1 MSRRI
6 EGNKPAAFWRNGVV
20 AMTGAALLSK
30 LIGSLQKIPLQNMA
44 GDRVFGLYNAVY
56 PLYQLV
62 AVLATAGLPTAV
74 SIVIARRAQA
84 AEDGGPRGERLA
96 LLAAL
101 LLLGVSGTVSF
112 LLMWA
117 GASRIAAW
125 IGDASAAPSIRMLAI
140 ALLLSPLAAALRG
153 FMQGRGLMTYSALS
167 QVADQLVRVA
177 VMLSA
182 LGAGLVAGWSEAALA
197 AAVMSG
203 SAAGAG
209 AALLLL
215 GLMLST
221 LRKGNLLLGSGSA
234 HDTEAAAAREDSNAR
249 EEKAAR
255 DNRSARQD
263 MAARYDRN
271 ARQDIAASEDR
282 NARQDRAASAGKASR
297 EDRAGLA
304 MADAAKAGLV
314 SGVSDGS
321 RRRKRLGRLWLE
333 VKELAGLALP
343 AALAAIV
350 VPALGVV
357 DVFTVP
363 RFLLLDGHAEESA
376 MEMFGIYSRAQP
388 LVQLVIM
395 AAGAASAALVPGFVA
410 AKQSGQFLDAGLRLS
425 LLMRISWII
434 GAASALGLA
443 MLAEPINIML
453 YKDAQGTAAFALTG
467 LTALAGCVSAASAP
481 ALQSLG
487 ATRVPAA
494 LLLLAALLKGV
505 LNAALV
511 PSLGIQGAAISGVAA
526 LSAAAMLGAAAL
538 RRAAASAGAPPH
550 VRPAAGAG
558 SGMRPAAGA
567 ALALAAMAAALWLLE
582 RGLAPALSHSLPP
595 RMAAAVLAL
604 TGVAVGACVF
614 AAGVLRCGV
623 IGAREWRALP
633 GGEALAAR
641 LRRWRLL
648 PPQ

>member
-125 IGDASAAPSIRMLAI
+125 IGDASAAPAIRMLAI

-215 GLMLST
+215 GLLLSR
-221 LRKGNLLLGSGSA
+221 LRKGNFLLGDGEGSA
-234 HDTEAAAAREDSNAR
+234 RERASERED
-249 EEKAAR
+249 
-255 DNRSARQD
+255 
-263 MAARYDRN
+263 
-271 ARQDIAASEDR
+271 
-282 NARQDRAASAGKASR
+282 KASR
-297 EDRAGLA
+297 EDGAIREGTYEREEKASREGMPASEDKDVREGMPEREVRDGIAL
-304 MADAAKAGLV
+304 ADAAKARLV
-314 SGVSDGS
+314 AGVAEGSGP
-321 RRRKRLGRLWLE
+321 RKRLGRLWVE
-333 VKELAGLALP
+333 IKELAGLALP

-363 RFLLLDGHAEESA
+363 RFLLVDGHAEASA

-582 RGLAPALSHSLPP
+582 RGLAPALGHSLPP

-604 TGVAVGACVF
+604 TGVAAGACVF
-614 AAGVLRCGV
+614 AAAVLRCGV
-623 IGAREWRALP
+623 IGAREWRVLP

>member
-1 MSRRI
+1 MSRRKD
-6 EGNKPAAFWRNGVV
+6 GNKPAAFWMNGVV

-84 AEDGGPRGERLA
+84 AESGGPRGERLA

-101 LLLGVSGTVSF
+101 LLLGVSGVVSF
-112 LLMWA
+112 LLMWV
-117 GASRIAAW
+117 GANRIAAW
-125 IGDASAAPSIRMLAI
+125 IGDASAAPAIQMLAI
-140 ALLLSPLAAALRG
+140 ALLVSPLAAALRG
-153 FMQGRGLMTYSALS
+153 YMQGRGLMTYSALS

-182 LGAGLVAGWSEAALA
+182 LSAGLVAGWSEAALA

-209 AALLLL
+209 VALLLL
-215 GLMLST
+215 GFMLSRI
-221 LRKGNLLLGSGSA
+221 RKGHPLQSKEDIGSRPGELDAGSDEDEGA
-234 HDTEAAAAREDSNAR
+234 VKGSSSESRSPGLVRVAGGGTSNGGTSAVQAAGAEGLAGAANSLADIGATVDTET
-249 EEKAAR
+249 
-255 DNRSARQD
+255 
-263 MAARYDRN
+263 
-271 ARQDIAASEDR
+271 
-282 NARQDRAASAGKASR
+282 
-297 EDRAGLA
+297 
-304 MADAAKAGLV
+304 V
-314 SGVSDGS
+314 SGKSL
-321 RRRKRLGRLWLE
+321 RQRLSRLWLE

-363 RFLLLDGHAEESA
+363 RFLLADGHTGASA

-410 AKQSGQFLDAGLRLS
+410 ARQSGQFLDAGLRLS
-425 LLMRISWII
+425 LLMRVSWII
-434 GAASALGLA
+434 GAASGLGLA
-443 MLAEPINIML
+443 LLAEPINIML

-487 ATRVPAA
+487 ATRIPAA

-511 PSLGIQGAAISGVAA
+511 PSLGIQGAAVSGVVA

-538 RRAAASAGAPPH
+538 RRAAANAGAPPH

-567 ALALAAMAAALWLLE
+567 GLALAAMAAALWLLE
-582 RGLAPALSHSLPP
+582 RGLAPALQHSLPP

-614 AAGVLRCGV
+614 AAAVLRCGV

-633 GGEALAAR
+633 GGEALATR

-648 PPQ
+648 PPQKME

>member
-1 MSRRI
+1 
-6 EGNKPAAFWRNGVV
+6 
-20 AMTGAALLSK
+20 
-30 LIGSLQKIPLQNMA
+30 
-44 GDRVFGLYNAVY
+44 
-56 PLYQLV
+56 
-62 AVLATAGLPTAV
+62 
-74 SIVIARRAQA
+74 
-84 AEDGGPRGERLA
+84 
-96 LLAAL
+96 
-101 LLLGVSGTVSF
+101 
-112 LLMWA
+112 
-117 GASRIAAW
+117 
-125 IGDASAAPSIRMLAI
+125 MLA
-140 ALLLSPLAAALRG
+140 G
-153 FMQGRGLMTYSALS
+153 T
-167 QVADQLVRVA
+167 
-177 VMLSA
+177 
-182 LGAGLVAGWSEAALA
+182 
-197 AAVMSG
+197 
-203 SAAGAG
+203 
-209 AALLLL
+209 
-215 GLMLST
+215 
-221 LRKGNLLLGSGSA
+221 
-234 HDTEAAAAREDSNAR
+234 
-249 EEKAAR
+249 
-255 DNRSARQD
+255 
-263 MAARYDRN
+263 
-271 ARQDIAASEDR
+271 
-282 NARQDRAASAGKASR
+282 
-297 EDRAGLA
+297 
-304 MADAAKAGLV
+304 AKSGLV

-363 RFLLLDGHAEESA
+363 RFLLLDGHAEASA

-558 SGMRPAAGA
+558 SGIRPAAGA

>member
-74 SIVIARRAQA
+74 SIVIVRRAQA

-125 IGDASAAPSIRMLAI
+125 IGDASAAPAIRMLAI

-215 GLMLST
+215 GLLLSR
-221 LRKGNLLLGSGSA
+221 LRKGSLLLGDGEGSA
-234 HDTEAAAAREDSNAR
+234 RERASER
-249 EEKAAR
+249 EE
-255 DNRSARQD
+255 
-263 MAARYDRN
+263 
-271 ARQDIAASEDR
+271 
-282 NARQDRAASAGKASR
+282 KASR
-297 EDRAGLA
+297 EDGAIREGMPEREVRDGIAL
-304 MADAAKAGLV
+304 ADAAKAGLV
-314 SGVSDGS
+314 ACVAEGSGP
-321 RRRKRLGRLWLE
+321 RKRLGRLWVE
-333 VKELAGLALP
+333 IKELAGLALP

-363 RFLLLDGHAEESA
+363 RFLLVDGHAEASA

-582 RGLAPALSHSLPP
+582 RGLAPALGHSLPP

-604 TGVAVGACVF
+604 TGVAAGACVF
-614 AAGVLRCGV
+614 AAAVLRCGV
-623 IGAREWRALP
+623 IGAREWRVLP

>member
-1 MSRRI
+1 MSRRND
-6 EGNKPAAFWRNGVV
+6 GNKPAAFWKNGVV

-74 SIVIARRAQA
+74 SIVIARRAQT
-84 AEDGGPRGERLA
+84 AENGGPRGERLA
-96 LLAAL
+96 LMAAL
-101 LLLGVSGTVSF
+101 LLLGASGAISF

-117 GASRIAAW
+117 GADRIAAW
-125 IGDASAAPSIRMLAI
+125 IGDASAAPAIQMLAI
-140 ALLLSPLAAALRG
+140 ALLASPLAAALRG
-153 FMQGRGLMTYSALS
+153 YMQGRGLMTYSALS

-215 GLMLST
+215 GLMLGR
-221 LRKGNLLLGSGSA
+221 LRKGGMTGSL
-234 HDTEAAAAREDSNAR
+234 TKNA
-249 EEKAAR
+249 E
-255 DNRSARQD
+255 NFRSAKTT
-263 MAARYDRN
+263 
-271 ARQDIAASEDR
+271 ET
-282 NARQDRAASAGKASR
+282 
-297 EDRAGLA
+297 
-304 MADAAKAGLV
+304 V
-314 SGVSDGS
+314 SGKSL
-321 RRRKRLGRLWLE
+321 RHRLNRLWSE

-343 AALAAIV
+343 AALAAVV

-363 RFLLLDGHAEESA
+363 RFLVADGYTGASA

-410 AKQSGQFLDAGLRLS
+410 AKQSGQFLDAGMRLS
-425 LLMRISWII
+425 LLMRVSWII
-434 GAASALGLA
+434 GAASGLGLA

-453 YKDAQGTAAFALTG
+453 YKDAQGTVAFALTG

-494 LLLLAALLKGV
+494 LLLLAALLKGA

-511 PSLGIQGAAISGVAA
+511 PSLGIQGAAVSGVVA

-550 VRPAAGAG
+550 VQPAAGAG
-558 SGMRPAAGA
+558 AGMRPAAGA
-567 ALALAAMAAALWLLE
+567 GLALAAMAAALWLLQ
-582 RGLAPALSHSLPP
+582 RGLAPALGHSLPP

-614 AAGVLRCGV
+614 AAAVLRCGV

>member
-125 IGDASAAPSIRMLAI
+125 IGDASAAPAIRMLAI

-215 GLMLST
+215 GLLLSR
-221 LRKGNLLLGSGSA
+221 LRKGNFLLGDGEGSA
-234 HDTEAAAAREDSNAR
+234 RERASEREDNASREDGAIREGTYER
-249 EEKAAR
+249 EEKASR
-255 DNRSARQD
+255 VGMS
-263 MAARYDRN
+263 
-271 ARQDIAASEDR
+271 ASEDK
-282 NARQDRAASAGKASR
+282 DVR
-297 EDRAGLA
+297 EGMPEREVRDGIAL
-304 MADAAKAGLV
+304 ADAAKAGLV
-314 SGVSDGS
+314 AEGSGP
-321 RRRKRLGRLWLE
+321 RKRLGRLWLE

-363 RFLLLDGHAEESA
+363 RFLLVDGHAEASA

-425 LLMRISWII
+425 LLMRVSWII

-582 RGLAPALSHSLPP
+582 RGLAPALGHSLPP

-604 TGVAVGACVF
+604 TGVAAGACVF
-614 AAGVLRCGV
+614 AAAVLRCGV
-623 IGAREWRALP
+623 IGAREWRVLP
-633 GGEALAAR
+633 GGEVLAAR

>member
-1 MSRRI
+1 MSRRTD
-6 EGNKPAAFWRNGVV
+6 GNKPAAFWRNGVV

-125 IGDASAAPSIRMLAI
+125 IGDASAAPAIRMLAI

-215 GLMLST
+215 GLMLSR
-221 LRKGNLLLGSGSA
+221 LRKGSLSLGDGSV
-234 HDTEAAAAREDSNAR
+234 HDEEAA
-249 EEKAAR
+249 
-255 DNRSARQD
+255 SAR
-263 MAARYDRN
+263 
-271 ARQDIAASEDR
+271 EDR
-282 NARQDRAASAGKASR
+282 NARQDRVARDNRSTRQDIATSAGISESKDKAASEDRTARQDRAARAGKASS
-297 EDRAGLA
+297 EDRAGIMLA
-304 MADAAKAGLV
+304 GTAKSGLV

-363 RFLLLDGHAEESA
+363 RFLLLDGHAEASA

-558 SGMRPAAGA
+558 SGIRPAAGA